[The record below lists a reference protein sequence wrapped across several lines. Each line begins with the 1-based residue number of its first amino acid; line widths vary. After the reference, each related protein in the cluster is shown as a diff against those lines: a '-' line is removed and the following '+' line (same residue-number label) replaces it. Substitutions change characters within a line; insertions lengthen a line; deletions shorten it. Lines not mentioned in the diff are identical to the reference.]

1 MVEPFR
7 TLSIRTRIIFVAVAT
22 TALALLAASTIFVFN
37 QMSAAHETMVAS
49 TRALVRVSAISAAA
63 AVAFDDTPGANEI
76 VASLAGESDVLAATI
91 FKPDGSRFVFAETR
105 DPSLQALANEVHALS
120 LTSRGVIPRYL
131 SEGQFAGKTS
141 HGGYLQ
147 VMRRIE
153 VNGKAIGYLELK
165 LSDNRMREQIKAQF
179 GFTAAVF
186 FAALVVAYWLAS
198 RLQRFISEPLQNLA
212 ASMKEVSIHRDYSV
226 RARKTAEDE
235 TGVLIDGFNSMLS
248 QIQARDAALEKA
260 VDDLRVANEKAEV
273 ANAAKSQFL
282 ATMSHEIRTP
292 MNGVLGMAEL
302 LLATRLAPDQFQ
314 FAKTITNSGRAL
326 LTIID
331 DVLDYSKIEAG
342 KLELEHIE
350 FDVADNV
357 EEISALMAGTAGNKG
372 LEIIT
377 RIDPAL
383 PRDVMGDPGRL
394 RQILLNLVGNAIKF
408 THEGEVEV
416 SVAVESSD
424 EQQVSLRFEVRDTGI
439 GLSSEAQS
447 QIFKAFT
454 QADSSTTRKYGG
466 SGLGLSIAQQLVHLM
481 GGEIGV
487 NSQIGEGATFWFT
500 TRMAVASHTPQ
511 LPHRVENLQGLRVL
525 VVDDSAASR
534 QALHAC
540 VTAWGMGNGCAE
552 DAETALTM
560 LLEAAARK
568 EPYDVALVDMN
579 MPGISGLQLTR
590 LVRAEPSIAGVR
602 IVLLTSAGVVP
613 PRAQL
618 DEWCVEHAL
627 PKPARQSQL
636 FDCLANVSS
645 RSARE
650 VVAAPRRR
658 AGKQAFRILVAEDNL
673 VNQQVALGMLEW
685 LGCAADVVS
694 SGREALLAVHS
705 GGYDMVLMDVHM
717 PEMDGLE
724 ATREIRAWELANGR
738 TTALPIVALTANAL
752 SGDRE
757 LCIAAGMNDYVS
769 KPMSRKALGDAI
781 TRQLGDRD
789 GQAALADADGGDA
802 LGYDDSTTEP
812 MPLMPLVEDTHEA
825 QPVAFDPQVLA
836 ALPMVA
842 DGSRQDYGSELLDL
856 YVQEARRALDSID
869 RAAGTGDAKTLLRLV
884 HTLKS
889 SSASVGAM
897 ALAML
902 SEQHETL
909 LRAGNSPTPE
919 WLVAIRQEF
928 ARFESALA
936 RHRQSGTSEQQAAP

>member
-1 MVEPFR
+1 MGEPFR
-7 TLSIRTRIIFVAVAT
+7 ALSIRTRIIFVAVAT
-22 TALALLAASTIFVFN
+22 TALALLAASTIYVFN
-37 QMSAAHETMVAS
+37 QMSAAQDAMVMS
-49 TRALVRVSAISAAA
+49 TRALVRVSAISATA
-63 AVAFDDTPGANEI
+63 AVAFDDTPGAHEI

-91 FKPDGSRFVFAETR
+91 YKPDGSRFVFAETR
-105 DPSLQALANEVHALS
+105 DPSLHALANEVHALS
-120 LTSRGVIPRYL
+120 LTSRSVIPRYL

-147 VMRRIE
+147 VTRRIE
-153 VNGKAIGYLELK
+153 VNGKVIGYLELK
-165 LSDNRMREQIKAQF
+165 LSDNRVREQIKSQL

-186 FAALVVAYWLAS
+186 FAALLVAYWLAS

-212 ASMKEVSIHRDYSV
+212 ASMQEVSVHRDYSV

-248 QIQARDAALEKA
+248 QIQTRDAALEKA

-357 EEISALMAGTAGNKG
+357 EEIAALMAGTAGNKG

-408 THEGEVEV
+408 THEGEIEV

-424 EQQVSLRFEVRDTGI
+424 EQQAGLRFEVRDTGI
-439 GLSSEAQS
+439 GLSDEAQS

-487 NSQIGEGATFWFT
+487 NSQIGQGATFWFT
-500 TRMAVASHTPQ
+500 TRMTVAPRASH
-511 LPHRVENLQGLRVL
+511 LPRSVHNLQGLRVL

-534 QALHAC
+534 HALHAC
-540 VTAWGMGNGCAE
+540 VTAWGMSNGGAE
-552 DAETALTM
+552 NAETALTM
-560 LLEAAARK
+560 LLDAAARH
-568 EPYDVALVDMN
+568 EPYDVVLVDMN

-590 LVRAEPSIAGVR
+590 LVRGEPTIAGVR
-602 IVLLTSAGVVP
+602 IVLLTATGLVP

-618 DEWCVEHAL
+618 DEWRVEHAL
-627 PKPARQSQL
+627 SKPARQSQL
-636 FDCLANVSS
+636 FDCLANVYAKD
-645 RSARE
+645 RTE
-650 VVAAPRRR
+650 VMAPPRRR
-658 AGKQAFRILVAEDNL
+658 AKKQSLRILVAEDNL
-673 VNQQVALGMLEW
+673 VNQQVAQGMLEW

-694 SGREALLAVHS
+694 NGREALLAVQS

-724 ATREIRAWELANGR
+724 ATREIRAWEHASGR
-738 TTALPIVALTANAL
+738 ATPLPIVALTANAL

-757 LCIAAGMNDYVS
+757 LCIASGMNDYVS
-769 KPMSRKALGDAI
+769 KPISRHDLDDAI
-781 TRQLGDRD
+781 TRQLGARD
-789 GQAALADADGGDA
+789 EQA
-802 LGYDDSTTEP
+802 LGAGANDAADDGHIITEP
-812 MPLMPLVEDTHEA
+812 MPLMPFGEEA
-825 QPVAFDPQVLA
+825 QPLAFDPLVLT

-842 DGSRQDYGSELLDL
+842 DGSRRDYGRELLDL
-856 YVQEARRALDSID
+856 YLQEARRSLDAID
-869 RAAGTGDAKTLLRLV
+869 SAAANGDSKTLLRVV

-889 SSASVGAM
+889 SSASVGAL

-909 LRAGNSPTPE
+909 LRAGKSPTPD
-919 WLVAIRQEF
+919 WLAAMRHEF
-928 ARFESALA
+928 ARFESALT
-936 RHRQSGTSEQQAAP
+936 RHRQREITEQGAP

>member
-1 MVEPFR
+1 MGEPFKA
-7 TLSIRTRIIFVAVAT
+7 LSIRTRIIFVAVAT

-37 QMSAAHETMVAS
+37 QMSAAHEAMVMS

-63 AVAFDDTPGANEI
+63 AVAFDDTPGAKEI
-76 VASLAGESDVLAATI
+76 VTSLAGESDVLAATI
-91 FKPDGSRFVFAETR
+91 YKPDGSRFVFAETR
-105 DPSLQALANEVHALS
+105 DPSMQALADEVTALS
-120 LTSRGVIPRYL
+120 LASRGVIPRYL

-165 LSDNRMREQIKAQF
+165 LSDNRMREQINSQL
-179 GFTAAVF
+179 GFAVAVF
-186 FAALVVAYWLAS
+186 FAALLVAYWLAS

-212 ASMKEVSIHRDYSV
+212 ASMKEVSTHRDYSV

-248 QIQARDAALEKA
+248 QIQTRDIALEKA

-314 FAKTITNSGRAL
+314 FAKTITHSGRAL

-342 KLELEHIE
+342 KLELERIE

-357 EEISALMAGTAGNKG
+357 EEIAALMAGTAGNKG

-408 THEGEVEV
+408 TQGGEVEV
-416 SVAVESSD
+416 SVSFESSD
-424 EQQVSLRFEVRDTGI
+424 DEQVSLRFEVRDTGI
-439 GLSSEAQS
+439 GLSVEAQS

-487 NSQIGEGATFWFT
+487 NSQVGEGSTFWFT
-500 TRMAVASHTPQ
+500 TRMAVAQHASRMPSPVH
-511 LPHRVENLQGLRVL
+511 NLQGLRVL

-540 VTAWGMGNGCAE
+540 VIAWGMSNGCAE
-552 DAETALTM
+552 NAETALTM
-560 LLEAAARK
+560 LLDAAARS

-579 MPGISGLQLTR
+579 MPGISGLQLAR
-590 LVRAEPSIAGVR
+590 LVRGEPAIAGVR
-602 IVLLTSAGVVP
+602 IVLLTATGLVP
-613 PRAQL
+613 SRAQL
-618 DEWCVEHAL
+618 DEWRVEHAL
-627 PKPARQSQL
+627 SKPARQSQL
-636 FDCLANVSS
+636 FDCLANVSALH
-645 RSARE
+645 RTE
-650 VVAAPRRR
+650 LVAPPPRR
-658 AGKQAFRILVAEDNL
+658 AGKQLLRILVAEDNL

-694 SGREALLAVHS
+694 SGREALLAVQS

-724 ATREIRAWELANGR
+724 ATREIRAWERASGR
-738 TTALPIVALTANAL
+738 TTPLPIVALTANAL

-769 KPMSRKALGDAI
+769 KPISRNALGDAI

-789 GQAALADADGGDA
+789 EQSDEHV
-802 LGYDDSTTEP
+802 TTEP
-812 MPLMPLVEDTHEA
+812 MPLMGLVEHSPET
-825 QPVAFDPQVLA
+825 QPAAFDPLVLA

-842 DGSRQDYGSELLDL
+842 DGSREGYGNELLDL
-856 YVQEARRALDSID
+856 YVHEARRALDGID
-869 RAAGTGDAKTLLRLV
+869 RAAETGDAKTLLRVV

-889 SSASVGAM
+889 SSASVGAL
-897 ALAML
+897 ALAMV

-909 LRAGNSPTPE
+909 LRAGKSPTPD
-919 WLVAIRQEF
+919 WLAAMRHEF
-928 ARFESALA
+928 NRFESALA
-936 RHRQSGTSEQQAAP
+936 RHRQREITEQSAP

>member
-7 TLSIRTRIIFVAVAT
+7 TLSIRTRIIVVAVAT

-37 QMSAAHETMVAS
+37 QMSAAHDAMVAS

-105 DPSLQALANEVHALS
+105 DPSLQTLANEVNALS
-120 LTSRGVIPRYL
+120 LASRGVIPRYL

-165 LSDNRMREQIKAQF
+165 LSDNRMREQIKSQF

-186 FAALVVAYWLAS
+186 FAALLVAYWLAS
-198 RLQRFISEPLQNLA
+198 RLQRFISEPLQHLA
-212 ASMKEVSIHRDYSV
+212 ASMKEVSTHRDYSV

-377 RIDPAL
+377 RIDPEL

-408 THEGEVEV
+408 TQDGEVEV
-416 SVAVESSD
+416 SVSVESSD
-424 EQQVSLRFEVRDTGI
+424 DQQVSLRFEVRDTGI
-439 GLSSEAQS
+439 GLSLEAQA
-447 QIFKAFT
+447 QIFNAFT

-466 SGLGLSIAQQLVHLM
+466 SGLGLSIARQLVHLM

-487 NSQIGEGATFWFT
+487 NSQVGQGAIFWFT
-500 TRMAVASHTPQ
+500 TRMAVA
-511 LPHRVENLQGLRVL
+511 PHAAQPPRALRNLQGLRVL

-534 QALHAC
+534 RALQGC
-540 VTAWGMGNGCAE
+540 VTAWGMGNGCAD
-552 DAETALTM
+552 DAQTALTM
-560 LLEAAARK
+560 LLEAAERK
-568 EPYDVALVDMN
+568 EPYDVALIDMN
-579 MPGISGLQLTR
+579 MPGVSGLELAR
-590 LVRAEPSIAGVR
+590 LVRGEHSIAGVR
-602 IVLLTSAGVVP
+602 IVLLTATGMVP

-618 DEWCVEHAL
+618 DEWRVERAL

-636 FDCLANVSS
+636 FDCLANLYAKDHSES
-645 RSARE
+645 
-650 VVAAPRRR
+650 VAPPRRR

-694 SGREALLAVHS
+694 SGREALLAVQA

-717 PEMDGLE
+717 PEMDGLD
-724 ATREIRAWELANGR
+724 ATREIRAWERASGR
-738 TTALPIVALTANAL
+738 TNPLPIVALTANAL

-769 KPMSRKALGDAI
+769 KPISRQALGDAMA
-781 TRQLGDRD
+781 RQLGARD
-789 GQAALADADGGDA
+789 EPAARADAGSGGVQGDEHM
-802 LGYDDSTTEP
+802 TTEP
-812 MPLMPLVEDTHEA
+812 MPLMPLVEQASET
-825 QPVAFDPQVLA
+825 QPPAFDPLVLA

-869 RAAGTGDAKTLLRLV
+869 RAAGSGDSKTLLRLV

-897 ALAML
+897 ALAMV

-909 LRAGNSPTPE
+909 LRSGKPPTPD
-919 WLVAIRQEF
+919 WRAAMRQEF

-936 RHRQSGTSEQQAAP
+936 RHRQSGMTEQPRTP

>member
-1 MVEPFR
+1 MVESFR

-22 TALALLAASTIFVFN
+22 TALALLAASTIYVFN
-37 QMSAAHETMVAS
+37 QMSATHDAMVAS

-63 AVAFDDTPGANEI
+63 AVVFDDKPGANEI
-76 VASLAGESDVLAATI
+76 VASLASESDVLSATI

-105 DPSLQALANEVHALS
+105 DPALRSLADEVNS
-120 LTSRGVIPRYL
+120 LTITSRGVIPRYL

-141 HGGYLQ
+141 QGGYLQ

-153 VNGKAIGYLELK
+153 VNEKTIGYLELR
-165 LSDNRMREQIKAQF
+165 LSDNRAREQVKSQL

-186 FAALVVAYWLAS
+186 FAALLVAYWLAS

-212 ASMKEVSIHRDYSV
+212 ASMQEVSVHRDYSV

-248 QIQARDAALEKA
+248 QIQTRDAALEKA

-357 EEISALMAGTAGNKG
+357 EEIAALMAGTAGNKG

-408 THEGEVEV
+408 TREGEVEV
-416 SVAVESSD
+416 SVSVESSD
-424 EQQVSLRFEVRDTGI
+424 GQQVSLRFEVRDTGI
-439 GLSSEAQS
+439 GLSDEAQS
-447 QIFKAFT
+447 QIFNAFT

-466 SGLGLSIAQQLVHLM
+466 SGLGLSIARQLVHLM

-487 NSQIGEGATFWFT
+487 NSQIGQGATFWFT
-500 TRMAVASHTPQ
+500 TRMTVAPRASH
-511 LPHRVENLQGLRVL
+511 LPRPVHNLQGLRVL

-534 QALHAC
+534 HALHAC
-540 VTAWGMGNGCAE
+540 VTAWGMSNGGAE
-552 DAETALTM
+552 NAENALTM
-560 LLEAAARK
+560 LLDAAARH
-568 EPYDVALVDMN
+568 EPYDVVLVDMN

-590 LVRAEPSIAGVR
+590 LVRGEPTIAGVR
-602 IVLLTSAGVVP
+602 IVLLTATGLVP

-618 DEWCVEHAL
+618 DEWRVEHAL
-627 PKPARQSQL
+627 SKPARQSQL
-636 FDCLANVSS
+636 FDCLANVYAKD
-645 RSARE
+645 RTE
-650 VVAAPRRR
+650 VMTPPRRR
-658 AGKQAFRILVAEDNL
+658 AKKQSFRILVAEDNL
-673 VNQQVALGMLEW
+673 VNQQVAQGMLEW

-694 SGREALLAVHS
+694 NGREALLAVRS

-724 ATREIRAWELANGR
+724 ATREIRAWERASGR
-738 TTALPIVALTANAL
+738 ATPLPIVALTANAL

-757 LCIAAGMNDYVS
+757 LCIASGMNDYVS
-769 KPMSRKALGDAI
+769 KPISRHDLDDAI
-781 TRQLGDRD
+781 TRQLGARD
-789 GQAALADADGGDA
+789 EQA
-802 LGYDDSTTEP
+802 LGAGANDAADEGHTITEP
-812 MPLMPLVEDTHEA
+812 MPLMPFGEEA
-825 QPVAFDPQVLA
+825 QPLAFDPLVLS

-842 DGSRQDYGSELLDL
+842 DGSRRDYGRELLDL
-856 YVQEARRALDSID
+856 YLQEARRALDAID
-869 RAAGTGDAKTLLRLV
+869 SAAANGDSKTLLRVV

-889 SSASVGAM
+889 SSASVGAL

-909 LRAGNSPTPE
+909 LRAGKSPTPD
-919 WLVAIRQEF
+919 WLAAMRHEF
-928 ARFESALA
+928 ARFESALT
-936 RHRQSGTSEQQAAP
+936 RHRQREITEQGAP

>member
-1 MVEPFR
+1 MGEPFKA
-7 TLSIRTRIIFVAVAT
+7 LSIRTRIIFVAVAT

-37 QMSAAHETMVAS
+37 QMSAAHEAMVMS

-63 AVAFDDTPGANEI
+63 AVAFDDTPGAKEI
-76 VASLAGESDVLAATI
+76 VTSLAGESDVLAATI
-91 FKPDGSRFVFAETR
+91 YKPDGSRFVFAETR
-105 DPSLQALANEVHALS
+105 NPSMQALADEVTALS
-120 LTSRGVIPRYL
+120 LASRGVIPRYL

-165 LSDNRMREQIKAQF
+165 LSDNRMREQINSQL
-179 GFTAAVF
+179 GFAVAVF
-186 FAALVVAYWLAS
+186 FVALLVAYWLAS

-212 ASMKEVSIHRDYSV
+212 ASMKEVSTHRDYSV

-248 QIQARDAALEKA
+248 QIQTRDIALEKA

-314 FAKTITNSGRAL
+314 FAKTITHSGRAL

-357 EEISALMAGTAGNKG
+357 EEIAALMAGTAGNKG

-408 THEGEVEV
+408 TQGGEVEV
-416 SVAVESSD
+416 SVSVESSD
-424 EQQVSLRFEVRDTGI
+424 DEQVSLRFEVRDTGI
-439 GLSSEAQS
+439 GLSVEAQS

-487 NSQIGEGATFWFT
+487 NSQVGEGSTFWFT
-500 TRMAVASHTPQ
+500 TRMAVAQHASRMPSPVH
-511 LPHRVENLQGLRVL
+511 NLQGLRVL

-540 VTAWGMGNGCAE
+540 VIAWGMSNGCAE
-552 DAETALTM
+552 NAETALTM
-560 LLEAAARK
+560 LLDAAARS

-579 MPGISGLQLTR
+579 MPGISGLQLAR
-590 LVRAEPSIAGVR
+590 LVRGEPAIAGVR
-602 IVLLTSAGVVP
+602 IVLLTATGLVLS
-613 PRAQL
+613 RAQL
-618 DEWCVEHAL
+618 DEWRVEHAL
-627 PKPARQSQL
+627 SKPARQSQL
-636 FDCLANVSS
+636 FDCLANVSALH
-645 RSARE
+645 RTE
-650 VVAAPRRR
+650 LVAPPPRR
-658 AGKQAFRILVAEDNL
+658 AGKQLLRILVAEDNL

-694 SGREALLAVHS
+694 SGREALLAVQS

-724 ATREIRAWELANGR
+724 ATRHIRDWERSSGVSR
-738 TTALPIVALTANAL
+738 SLPIVALTANAL

-769 KPMSRKALGDAI
+769 KPISRNALGDAI

-789 GQAALADADGGDA
+789 EQSDEHV
-802 LGYDDSTTEP
+802 TTEP
-812 MPLMPLVEDTHEA
+812 MPLMGLVEHSPET
-825 QPVAFDPQVLA
+825 QPAAFDPLVLA

-842 DGSRQDYGSELLDL
+842 DGSRQGYGNELLDL
-856 YVQEARRALDSID
+856 YVHEARRALDGID
-869 RAAGTGDAKTLLRLV
+869 RAAETGDAKTLLRVV

-889 SSASVGAM
+889 SSASVGAL
-897 ALAML
+897 ALAMV

-909 LRAGNSPTPE
+909 LRAGKSPTPD
-919 WLVAIRQEF
+919 WLAAMRHEF
-928 ARFESALA
+928 NRFESALA
-936 RHRQSGTSEQQAAP
+936 RHRQREITEQSAP

>member
-1 MVEPFR
+1 MVEPLK

-37 QMSAAHETMVAS
+37 QMSSADEAMVVS

-63 AVAFDDTPGANEI
+63 AVVFDDKPGASEI
-76 VASLAGESDVLAATI
+76 VASLASESDVLSATI

-105 DPSLQALANEVHALS
+105 DPALQSLANEVNL
-120 LTSRGVIPRYL
+120 LTITSRGVIPRYL

-141 HGGYLQ
+141 QGGYLQ

-153 VNGKAIGYLELK
+153 VNEKTIGYLELR
-165 LSDNRMREQIKAQF
+165 LSANRAREQVKSQL

-186 FAALVVAYWLAS
+186 FAALLVAYWLAS

-212 ASMKEVSIHRDYSV
+212 ASMKEVSVYRDYTV

-235 TGVLIDGFNSMLS
+235 TGVLIDGFNSMLE
-248 QIQARDAALEKA
+248 QIQTRDAALEKA

-342 KLELEHIE
+342 KLELEHIA

-357 EEISALMAGTAGNKG
+357 EEIAALMAGTAGNKG

-383 PRDVMGDPGRL
+383 PHEVMGDPGRL

-416 SVAVESSD
+416 SLSVESSD
-424 EQQVSLRFEVRDTGI
+424 EQRVSLRFEVRDTGI
-439 GLSSEAQS
+439 GLSDEAQT
-447 QIFKAFT
+447 QIFNAFT
-454 QADSSTTRKYGG
+454 QADSSTTRKFGG
-466 SGLGLSIAQQLVHLM
+466 SGLGLSIARQLVHLM

-487 NSQIGEGATFWFT
+487 NSQTGQGSTFWFT
-500 TRMAVASHTPQ
+500 TRMAVAPRTSQ
-511 LPHRVENLQGLRVL
+511 LPRPVHNLQGLRVL

-540 VTAWGMGNGCAE
+540 VTAWGMSNGAAE
-552 DAETALTM
+552 NAETALTM
-560 LLEAAARK
+560 LLGAAARQ
-568 EPYDVALVDMN
+568 EPYDVVLVDMN
-579 MPGISGLQLTR
+579 MPGINGLQLVR
-590 LVRAEPSIAGVR
+590 LVRGEPSIASVR
-602 IVLLTSAGVVP
+602 IVLLTATGIVP

-618 DEWCVEHAL
+618 DEWRVEHAL
-627 PKPARQSQL
+627 TKPARQSQL

-645 RSARE
+645 RSAHE
-650 VVAAPRRR
+650 VVAPRRR
-658 AGKQAFRILVAEDNL
+658 RPGKQAFRILVAEDNL
-673 VNQQVALGMLEW
+673 VNQQVAQGMLEW

-694 SGREALLAVHS
+694 NGREALLAVRS

-724 ATREIRAWELANGR
+724 ATREIRVWERASGR
-738 TTALPIVALTANAL
+738 ATPLPIVALTANAL

-757 LCIAAGMNDYVS
+757 LCIASGMNDYVS
-769 KPMSRKALGDAI
+769 KPISRRDLDDAI
-781 TRQLGDRD
+781 TRQLGARD
-789 GQAALADADGGDA
+789 EQAALADGVRGDTLAD
-802 LGYDDSTTEP
+802 DDLTTEP
-812 MPLMPLVEDTHEA
+812 MPLMPLVEDTHEN
-825 QPVAFDPQVLA
+825 QPAAFDPLVLA

-842 DGSRQDYGSELLDL
+842 DGSRQGYGTELLDL
-856 YVQEARRALDSID
+856 YVQEARRALDGMD
-869 RAAGTGDAKTLLRLV
+869 RAAETGDAKTLLRVV

-897 ALAML
+897 ALAMV

-909 LRAGNSPTPE
+909 LRAGNSPTPD
-919 WLVAIRQEF
+919 WLAAMRHEF
-928 ARFESALA
+928 SRFESALH
-936 RHRQSGTSEQQAAP
+936 RHREAEAATRQRTP